1 MFLTP
6 KKFVKLHC
14 PTSLED
20 YYLYL
25 NEEEAACM
33 KLKEKQ
39 LSRAELRDVNARL
52 MKVQALR
59 SNDAHITQAYKQ
71 RQDRLA
77 RDDPTALA
85 QGVSPKLGKSR
96 HRRRQKAILAKVRV
110 TSRASFSGNT
120 GKLLQPVYA
129 SARWAPTDGSA
140 DFGHNLCLRNSP
152 AALAQGVSP
161 KLGKSRHRRRR
172 KAFLAKV
179 RVTSRNFSGNTGR
192 GGGRSMPDRLQELAT
207 LDRLQAGPQG
217 VVTPDVSAADLALQ
231 APAAAGLANRC
242 AKLESIIVTRVM
254 AVGCGSL
261 HDRKVREHERMLR
274 NFETGFER

>member
-1 MFLTP
+1 MDLDNTSTQSASSSTSERSGPFAKDSHRLRRE
-6 KKFVKLHC
+6 LC
-14 PTSLED
+14 PSASARWAPTNLCLRGSADFGHNL
-20 YYLYL
+20 
-25 NEEEAACM
+25 C
-33 KLKEKQ
+33 LKN
-39 LSRAELRDVNARL
+39 SPA
-52 MKVQALR
+52 
-59 SNDAHITQAYKQ
+59 
-71 RQDRLA
+71 
-77 RDDPTALA
+77 ALA
-85 QGVSPKLGKSR
+85 QGASPKLGKSR

-242 AKLESIIVTRVM
+242 AKSESIIVTRVI

-261 HDRKVREHERMLR
+261 HDRKVRKHERMLR

>member
-1 MFLTP
+1 MNCEVGNFMDLDNTSTQSASSSTSERSGP
-6 KKFVKLHC
+6 FAKDSHRLRRELC
-14 PTSLED
+14 PSASARWAPTHLCLRGSADFGHNL
-20 YYLYL
+20 
-25 NEEEAACM
+25 C
-33 KLKEKQ
+33 LKN
-39 LSRAELRDVNARL
+39 SPA
-52 MKVQALR
+52 
-59 SNDAHITQAYKQ
+59 
-71 RQDRLA
+71 
-77 RDDPTALA
+77 ALA
-85 QGVSPKLGKSR
+85 QGVSPKLGK
-96 HRRRQKAILAKVRV
+96 KY
-110 TSRASFSGNT
+110 

-152 AALAQGVSP
+152 AAPAQGVSP

-242 AKLESIIVTRVM
+242 AKSESIIVTRVM

-274 NFETGFER
+274 NFETGFGR